1 MKTKLAITV
10 LAFSAA
16 LLPVISFAGE
26 DADVDR
32 GHPAAFV
39 KDSVITT
46 KIKTKLAADHATSMG
61 RIHVDTDANGVVW
74 LSGSARTQ
82 ADVDKAVSV
91 AKGTEGVVSVKS
103 SLEVKKDD

>member
-10 LAFSAA
+10 LALSAA

-26 DADVDR
+26 DADADR
-32 GHPAAFV
+32 SHPAAFV

-61 RIHVDTDANGVVW
+61 RIHVDTDTNGVVW

-82 ADVDKAVSV
+82 ADVDKAISV

-103 SLEVKKDD
+103 KLEVKKDD